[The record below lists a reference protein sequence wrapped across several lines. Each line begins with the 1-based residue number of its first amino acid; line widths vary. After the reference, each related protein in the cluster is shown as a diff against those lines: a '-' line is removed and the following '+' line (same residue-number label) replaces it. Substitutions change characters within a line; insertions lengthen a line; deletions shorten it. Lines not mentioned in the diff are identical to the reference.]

1 MSKWL
6 VMLITGLT
14 LGLGW
19 AIRGHFGHWW
29 GASWAGSM
37 GALALLFAVGRND
50 WIKRAPVLALLAA
63 IGWGMGGIMSYGIIV
78 GYCRSAEVFNSA
90 YGYAMLFVVGGLYGF
105 IGGGLFGL
113 GLGTDE
119 NKKPDWLRLLLE
131 MFVIG
136 SLAYWFLII
145 EMEWL
150 MTPPRD
156 ESWAISLGS
165 ASALAWYLYRNGNLN
180 ALRVGLYSALGGGV
194 GFAFG
199 NFLQTMGAV
208 SGLSYNWWNVME
220 FTLGFFGGIG
230 MVYGVVTSSWPEK
243 IAPSK
248 KANWNSII
256 VLAFVIPAINI
267 FQSFETKKIVELAE
281 RLSISD
287 TIQFAANVQIKVW
300 MILILFTILILYSWK
315 RLQNKEEPKNW
326 GMAILFLYS
335 LLYMIFG
342 NIRTGFS
349 YTKSFLGNSVTMYWV
364 IFPIILLLLYLK
376 RNEKYQIATG
386 DTKLE
391 SWQYW
396 TSVVVG
402 LVLFIFMLAL
412 ISTGLHDGLPGSKN
426 RF

>member
-29 GASWAGSM
+29 GASWAGVM
-37 GALALLFAVGRND
+37 GALALLLAVGRND
-50 WIKRAPVLALLAA
+50 WIKRASVLAILAA
-63 IGWGMGGIMSYGIIV
+63 IGWGMGGIMSYGVIV

-90 YGYAMLFVVGGLYGF
+90 YGYAMLFVVGALYGF

-113 GLGTDE
+113 GLSTDE

-136 SLAYWFLII
+136 SLAYWFFII

-156 ESWAISLGS
+156 ESWSICFGS
-165 ASALAWYLYRNGNLN
+165 ASALAWYLYRNRNIN

-199 NFLQTMGAV
+199 NFLQTMGSI

-220 FTLGFFGGIG
+220 FTLGFLGGMG
-230 MVYGVVTSSWPEK
+230 MAYGVVTSNWPEK
-243 IAPSK
+243 ITPSK
-248 KANWNSII
+248 RANWNAII
-256 VLAFVIPAINI
+256 VLVFVIPAINI

-287 TIQFAANVQIKVW
+287 ALQFTSNIQIKVW
-300 MILILFTILILYSWK
+300 VILILFTILIFYSWK
-315 RLQNKEEPKNW
+315 KLQNEEEPRNW
-326 GMAILFLYS
+326 GIAILFLYS

-342 NIRTGFS
+342 NIRTGYS
-349 YTKSFLGNSVTMYWV
+349 YSETFLGNSVTMYWV
-364 IFPIILLLLYLK
+364 ILPVILLLLYLK
-376 RNEKYQIATG
+376 RKEQYKLDMGVTE
-386 DTKLE
+386 LE

-396 TSVVVG
+396 TSIFIG
-402 LVLFIFMLAL
+402 LVLFMFVLAL
-412 ISTGLHDGLPGSKN
+412 ISTGLHDGMPGSHN

>member
-29 GASWAGSM
+29 GASWAGGM
-37 GALALLFAVGRND
+37 GALALLLAVGRND

-113 GLGTDE
+113 GLSTDE
-119 NKKPDWLRLLLE
+119 KKKPDWLRLLLE

-136 SLAYWFLII
+136 SLAYWFIII

-156 ESWAISLGS
+156 ESWAICLGS
-165 ASALAWYLYRNGNLN
+165 ASALAWYLYRNGNIN

-199 NFLQTMGAV
+199 NFLQTMGSI

-220 FTLGFFGGIG
+220 FTLGFLGGIG
-230 MVYGVVTSSWPEK
+230 MAYGVITSSWPEK
-243 IAPSK
+243 ISPGK
-248 KANWNSII
+248 KANWNAIF
-256 VLAFVIPAINI
+256 VLVFVIPALNI
-267 FQSFETKKIVELAE
+267 FQSFDTKKTVELAQ

-287 TIQFAANVQIKVW
+287 ALQFAAGVQIRVW
-300 MILILFTILILYSWK
+300 IILILFTILLFYSWK
-315 RLQNKEEPKNW
+315 RLYAEEEPRNW
-326 GMAILFLYS
+326 GIAMLFLYS

-342 NIRTGFS
+342 NIKTGYS
-349 YTKSFLGNSVTMYWV
+349 YSESFLGNSVTMYW
-364 IFPIILLLLYLK
+364 IILPIILLLLYFNK
-376 RNEKYQIATG
+376 NNRYGFDNIA
-386 DTKLE
+386 TKLE
-391 SWQYW
+391 SWKYW
-396 TSVVVG
+396 SIVAIG
-402 LVLFIFMLAL
+402 LIIFMFVLAF
-412 ISTGLHDGLPGSKN
+412 ISTGLHDGLPGSHN